1 MFVDVCV
8 YRAREMYSFRKRKT
22 HKYGFAG
29 LIGRSDMAVERKL
42 LFHSNHAT
50 WHPSQAF
57 LCTFFSFLSRNLSIR
72 KCDD

>member
-8 YRAREMYSFRKRKT
+8 YREREREMYSFRKRKT

-29 LIGRSDMAVERKL
+29 LIGRSDMAVEREP

-57 LCTFFSFLSRNLSIR
+57 LYFPLFFSELR
-72 KCDD
+72 